1 MYLGNPKNM
10 ESFFEKQEKPKYVQF
25 TYMNLHNDAKAKV
38 IFSSEKEKLVKQKRS
53 EVTCAAADFLPALNR
68 N

>member
-1 MYLGNPKNM
+1 MCNLPI
-10 ESFFEKQEKPKYVQF
+10 
-25 TYMNLHNDAKAKV
+25 NLHNDAKAKV
-38 IFSSEKEKLVKQKRS
+38 IFIAEKQKLVKQKNP